1 MKKTFLLLTFI
12 FILLIIS
19 SCATKTSDEKGSD
32 VKMPSWENEAVTSEP
47 STDENEKVTPNIP
60 REKIEYNYS
69 VTARD
74 FDSIQAL
81 SHEERA
87 KEFIS
92 ALCLKDTEI
101 VNQYIGGRI
110 NALDSVK
117 MNAYIKSFEGE
128 VGTVVLTVEESDS
141 PAFTVGEYEYV
152 IEMDEIFNTQCS
164 YVTFFGTADAYG
176 EYLNGT
182 NFPFN
187 ISDDTFINDG
197 YRFSHYAIRLGY
209 ISKLDVHHMIKH
221 THPDSA
227 VGTTTL
233 ENYSKYLSDRFGMDD
248 INALESKEL
257 LKAIENGETTIRI
270 DCAHGGTVIACLFEG
285 FEQDGAKYSYTFTFY
300 SDYAYISPTQKTTYT
315 FEKHDSL
322 DILTFTG
329 MTVETLGEGKVAK
342 ISM

>member
-1 MKKTFLLLTFI
+1 MKKFLILLTLVLLLLLTT
-12 FILLIIS
+12 
-19 SCATKTSDEKGSD
+19 SCVTQTPDEKGSD
-32 VKMPSWENEAVTSEP
+32 VKTPVSENGNS
-47 STDENEKVTPNIP
+47 SSDIP
-60 REKIEYNYS
+60 LEKIEYNYS

-74 FDSIQAL
+74 FDSIEAL

-101 VNQYIGGRI
+101 VNQYIGGSI

-117 MNAYIKSFEGE
+117 MNAYVKSFEGE

-141 PAFTVGEYEYV
+141 PAFAVGEYEYV
-152 IEMDEIFNTQCS
+152 IEMDEIYNTQCS
-164 YVTFFGTADAYG
+164 YVTFFGTAEAYD

-182 NFPFN
+182 NFPLR

-197 YRFSHYAIRLGY
+197 YRFSYDAIRLGY
-209 ISKLDVHHMIKH
+209 TNDLDIHHMIKH
-221 THPDSA
+221 KHPDSA

-233 ENYSKYLSDRFGMDD
+233 ESYSKYLSDRFGMDD
-248 INALESKEL
+248 ISTLESKEII
-257 LKAIENGETTIRI
+257 KALENGETNIRI

-315 FEKHDSL
+315 FEKRDGL

-329 MTVETLGEGKVAK
+329 MTVETLGEGRIAK

>member
-117 MNAYIKSFEGE
+117 KIQITKEGIINGRIILFILCKP
-128 VGTVVLTVEESDS
+128 VAPSMLAASNTSVDNPVN
-141 PAFTVGEYEYV
+141 PA
-152 IEMDEIFNTQCS
+152 M
-164 YVTFFGTADAYG
+164 
-176 EYLNGT
+176 
-182 NFPFN
+182 
-187 ISDDTFINDG
+187 
-197 YRFSHYAIRLGY
+197 
-209 ISKLDVHHMIKH
+209 
-221 THPDSA
+221 
-227 VGTTTL
+227 
-233 ENYSKYLSDRFGMDD
+233 
-248 INALESKEL
+248 
-257 LKAIENGETTIRI
+257 
-270 DCAHGGTVIACLFEG
+270 
-285 FEQDGAKYSYTFTFY
+285 
-300 SDYAYISPTQKTTYT
+300 
-315 FEKHDSL
+315 
-322 DILTFTG
+322 
-329 MTVETLGEGKVAK
+329 
-342 ISM
+342 